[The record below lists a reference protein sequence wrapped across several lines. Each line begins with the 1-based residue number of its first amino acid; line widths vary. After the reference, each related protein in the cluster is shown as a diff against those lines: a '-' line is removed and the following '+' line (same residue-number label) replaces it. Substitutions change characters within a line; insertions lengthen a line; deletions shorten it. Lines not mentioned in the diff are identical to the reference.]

1 MIIKMKNKKA
11 IILIPAYNEIKSLPK
26 IITKLRKYN
35 ILVINDSSSDGTKDF
50 LKKNK
55 INHLDTKKRSGQ
67 INSIILGFKHIIKKH
82 KKIKY
87 IITFDA
93 DGEHKVS
100 DLKKFFNKI
109 KLNPDLVMGSR
120 NRKNRVLENIIS
132 IIFNYRFKIN
142 DPMTGFKMI
151 KTKIIKDNYKHLNNR
166 YFLIDFLKKIS
177 SNISVLNIKINSP
190 VRTGKSRHNS
200 FTTNINMLKTLFL
213 ILI

>member
-1 MIIKMKNKKA
+1 MENKKA
-11 IILIPAYNEIKSLPK
+11 IVLIPAYNEINNLPK
-26 IITKLRKYN
+26 LIRKLKQYN
-35 ILVINDSSSDGTKDF
+35 ILIINDSSSDGTEKF

-55 INHLDTKKRSGQ
+55 INFLSTKKRMGQ
-67 INSIILGFKHIIKKH
+67 TNSLILGFKHIIKKYE
-82 KKIKY
+82 KTKY

-120 NRKNRVLENIIS
+120 NRKNRFIENIIS
-132 IIFNYRFKIN
+132 VIFNYKFKIK

-151 KTKIIKDNYKHLNNR
+151 KTKIIKDNFKHLNDK

-177 SNISVLNIKINSP
+177 SNISVLNLKIDSP
-190 VRTGKSRHNS
+190 PRSGKSKHNQF
-200 FTTNINMLKTLFL
+200 FTNFKMLKTLIF